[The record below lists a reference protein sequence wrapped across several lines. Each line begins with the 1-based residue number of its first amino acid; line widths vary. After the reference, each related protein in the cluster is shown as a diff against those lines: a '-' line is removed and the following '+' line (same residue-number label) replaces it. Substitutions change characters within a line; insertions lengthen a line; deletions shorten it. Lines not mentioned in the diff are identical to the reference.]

1 MDIYLINGN
10 FQIDGTGDL
19 RILDERQTLIQDIY
33 NRIRTVK
40 GSHFHHPDY
49 GIDLIEFL
57 NSNPDELTLLDMAN
71 ELQDEIEKDPRVLE
85 CEVEIE
91 QELEGIKYIAYI
103 VPIDDAPFSL
113 EIDKQDIKVIAEAR
127 EIE

>member
-10 FQIDGTGDL
+10 FQTDGTGDL

-49 GIDLIEFL
+49 GIDLIDFL
-57 NSNPDELTLLDMAN
+57 NTDQDELTILD
-71 ELQDEIEKDPRVLE
+71 LQNQLQEEIEKDPRILE
-85 CEVEIE
+85 CDVQITQE
-91 QELEGIKYIAYI
+91 QEGIKYTAYI
-103 VPIDDAPFSL
+103 TPIDDAPFSL
-113 EIDKQDIKVIAEAR
+113 EIDKQGIKVISEAR